1 MREGENVKRS
11 DENRQSTPHHQT
23 RTGTKEPTMFEII
36 DQPQQDGAV
45 IKVIGVG
52 GCGGNAI
59 EHMIAQGLD
68 DVEFI
73 CANTDAQALR
83 RSTARVQ
90 LQLGSALTRGL
101 GAGARPEIGRDAA
114 MEDRDRIAELIEGAD
129 MLFITAGMGGGT
141 GTGAA
146 PVIADIAKTMNI
158 LTVAVVTRPF
168 KLEGG
173 KRLKAAAQGIDE
185 LGKRV
190 DSLIVIPNDK
200 LMEVLGDDISML
212 DAYAAAN
219 DVLHGAVSGIAEVI
233 NNPGLVNVDFADVR
247 TVMGEVGMAMMGS
260 AIAAGADRA
269 RLAAEQAVRSPLLED
284 VNLAGAR
291 GVLVNVTASSGLR
304 MREYQNVMTTIKE
317 FTADDA
323 LVIVGTV
330 IDDSMEDKLRVTMIA
345 TGLGGGQTAVR
356 RDQRVPAMT
365 LIAEPQVVARTGTD
379 GVGMPVDRVDYEHLD
394 APAVIRRR
402 ERTPPAAPA
411 FDTTEIPAFLR
422 KQAD

>member
-1 MREGENVKRS
+1 
-11 DENRQSTPHHQT
+11 
-23 RTGTKEPTMFEII
+23 MFEII
-36 DQPQQDGAV
+36 EEAPDEGAV

-52 GCGGNAI
+52 GCGGNAV
-59 EHMIAQGLD
+59 EHMITRGLSGVD
-68 DVEFI
+68 FM
-73 CANTDAQALR
+73 CANTDAQALK
-83 RSTARVQ
+83 RSTARTQ
-90 LQLGSALTRGL
+90 LQLGSTLTRGL

-114 MEDRDRIAELIEGAD
+114 MEDRDRIAGMIEGSD

-146 PVIADIAKTMNI
+146 PVIADIAKSLGI

-168 KLEGG
+168 KFEG
-173 KRLKAAAQGIDE
+173 KRQRVASAGIEE
-185 LGKRV
+185 LTKKV

-200 LMEVLGDDISML
+200 LMDVLGDDVSVL

-260 AIAAGADRA
+260 ATASGADRA
-269 RLAAEQAVRSPLLED
+269 RSAAQQAVKSPLLED

-291 GVLVNVTASSGLR
+291 GVLVNITASAGLK
-304 MREYQNVMTTIKE
+304 MKEYHEVMNTIKE

-323 LVIVGTV
+323 MVIIGTV
-330 IDDSMEDKLRVTMIA
+330 IDETMEDRLRVTMIA
-345 TGLGGGQTAVR
+345 TGLGGA
-356 RDQRVPAMT
+356 
-365 LIAEPQVVARTGTD
+365 VVATRRPPKLEVLETVVERTGTD
-379 GVGMPVDRVDYEHLD
+379 NVGMRVSETIDYEKLD
-394 APAVIRRR
+394 QPAVVRRGR
-402 ERTPPAAPA
+402 HATSVAAPA
-411 FDTTEIPAFLR
+411 FDSSEIPAFLR